1 MVATDPGK
9 RINVILDEVHAARLN
24 ELAARLYVQPGT
36 VARSLL
42 SIALDQVDPEAA
54 TITALLD
61 AIPGA
66 WERTQEGIADA
77 KAGRVIPLAAL

>member
-1 MVATDPGK
+1 MANEQGR
-9 RINVILDEVHAARLN
+9 RINVVLDEEHAAKLT

-42 SIALDQVDPEAA
+42 SGAIDGVDAEAA

-66 WERTQEGIADA
+66 WERTMEGLADA
-77 KAGRVIPLAAL
+77 RAGRVTPLDEL

>member
-1 MVATDPGK
+1 MPAEQGK
-9 RINVILDEVHAARLN
+9 RFNVVLDEEHAARLN
-24 ELAARLYVQPGT
+24 DMAARLYVQPGT

-42 SIALDQVDPEAA
+42 STALDQVDPEAA

-66 WERTQEGIADA
+66 WERTMAGVADA
-77 KAGRVIPLAAL
+77 KAGRVVPLSEL

>member
-1 MVATDPGK
+1 MAGERGK
-9 RINVILDEVHAARLN
+9 RFNVVLDDEHAARLN
-24 ELAARLYVQPGT
+24 DMAARLYVQPGT

-42 SIALDQVDPEAA
+42 STALDQVDAEGA

-66 WERTQEGIADA
+66 WERTMAGVADA
-77 KAGRVIPLAAL
+77 EAGRVVPLSEL